1 MGTHDT
7 AVGFSVAADRASW
20 GERQLAEELR
30 VGSVDAFNYL
40 ISLYH
45 RPLYRFVSRILGDQD
60 AAADVL
66 QEIFLKV
73 FRSAAHFEGKSSLKT
88 WLFQIALHETSN
100 QRRWWRRHKRQ
111 EVSIEAQVETRPSA
125 AAGADGEGACWAE
138 RLADGGESPLG
149 LTLRHELRDRLQR
162 ALDAVPEPFH
172 AVLLLREVEGFS
184 YDEIAE
190 ITQARVGTV
199 KSRLL
204 RGREML
210 RVAYA
215 TVAEREAAPADAY
228 AQGTVG
234 DYTHGAVGAEGRVQ

>member
-1 MGTHDT
+1 MGTHET
-7 AVGFSVAADRASW
+7 AVGFSGTADRALW

-30 VGSVDAFNYL
+30 AGSVDAFNYL

-88 WLFQIALHETSN
+88 WLYQIALHETSN
-100 QRRWWRRHKRQ
+100 HRRWWRRHKRQ
-111 EVSIEAQVETRPSA
+111 EVSIEANVETPPPA
-125 AAGADGEGACWAE
+125 AAGADRQGACWAE

-172 AVLLLREVEGFS
+172 AALLLREVEGFS

-190 ITQARVGTV
+190 ITQARAGTV

-210 RVAYA
+210 RVAYEAA
-215 TVAEREAAPADAY
+215 TGAGEAAPAGAH
-228 AQGTVG
+228 AQGA
-234 DYTHGAVGAEGRVQ
+234 AVAEGRVL